1 MSLVEAEPTGQ
12 LLCQTG
18 TLNNKL
24 FLNKFS
30 DVKVTTKMNVICDNK
45 LKKAVR
51 RSGQPFQILA
61 VTLFVLV
68 AKLLVFFVFL
78 AELINTSCCVNQL
91 DLTGIERMRCV
102 RYFKFYQRIL
112 FTVFPFDG
120 FFGCNGRPGH
130 ESVIVRDVFKNYQPV
145 FFGMNVF
152 SHGNEGFI

>member
-78 AELINTSCCVNQL
+78 AELVNTAGSVNQL
-91 DLTGIERMRCV
+91 DLTCIERM
-102 RYFKFYQRIL
+102 
-112 FTVFPFDG
+112 
-120 FFGCNGRPGH
+120 
-130 ESVIVRDVFKNYQPV
+130 
-145 FFGMNVF
+145 
-152 SHGNEGFI
+152 